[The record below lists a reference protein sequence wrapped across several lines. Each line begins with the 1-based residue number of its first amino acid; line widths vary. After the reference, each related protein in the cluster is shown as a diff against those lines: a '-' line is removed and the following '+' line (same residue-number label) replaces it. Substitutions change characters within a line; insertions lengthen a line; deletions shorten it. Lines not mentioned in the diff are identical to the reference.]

1 MYGAQINLVAGS
13 AKSMY
18 GVQAGLLNFAEKCC
32 ALQSGAVNGFGDGMG
47 LQVGAFNGIECTV
60 AQYGLGMQ
68 TGVFNFMDYCHGAQF
83 GLFNIM
89 NKGGGALQVGFY
101 NGPLVI
107 CGSGINSG
115 AGAQIGVFNY
125 SIKGRCL
132 QIGFINTADDSDCFQ
147 LGILNYRDNVVT
159 PFLGWSFK

>member
-1 MYGAQINLVAGS
+1 
-13 AKSMY
+13 
-18 GVQAGLLNFAEKCC
+18 
-32 ALQSGAVNGFGDGMG
+32 
-47 LQVGAFNGIECTV
+47 
-60 AQYGLGMQ
+60 
-68 TGVFNFMDYCHGAQF
+68 
-83 GLFNIM
+83 M

-107 CGSGINSG
+107 CAGGLDSG
-115 AGAQIGVFNY
+115 AGVQLGVFNY